1 MSQGTALKYVYRCG
15 NKDSIEQDL
24 NKTLWYIERTL
35 SNSSVLNMM
44 DFNPEKLRTIEIYD
58 SLRTELF
65 YLIARGYLHVAKDL
79 IHEIIDRNLTLD

>member
-15 NKDSIEQDL
+15 NKDSTEQDL

-44 DFNPEKLRTIEIYD
+44 DFDPEKLRTIEIYAT
-58 SLRTELF
+58 LRTGLF
-65 YLIARGYLHVAKDL
+65 YFIARGDLHVAKNL
-79 IHEIIDRNLTLD
+79 IHEIINRNLTLD